1 MPPIDDIKQRLDIVS
16 VVSGYVALGK
26 AGRNFKANCPF
37 HQEKT
42 PSFYV
47 FPDRQ
52 SWRCFG
58 ACATGGDIFTFV
70 MRREQIEFG
79 PALRLLAGK
88 AGVELP
94 EYDRVQEEVT
104 ADARYKEANEAA
116 ARYYHNLL
124 INGADGAQAREYVA
138 ERGIWPETLR
148 AFQLGYSPQR
158 REALKQYLVGQ
169 GFTEEELVAA
179 GLLMEGERGT
189 YDRFHHRLMFPISD
203 IAGHVVG
210 FGARTLD
217 GAPPKYLNS
226 PQTSLFDK
234 SGLLYALDRSK
245 EAIRQARKAVI
256 VEGYMDALTAHQ
268 HGFANVVASMG
279 TALTEKQVGLLSR
292 FTSEVVLA
300 LDADAAG
307 EAATMRGLEVAPE
320 AMGQEAT
327 AVPDWEWQWQRKN
340 VNGRQVVT
348 RALVGVPR
356 IIGKQKGEIKVLR
369 LPGAKDPDALI
380 RDHPEEWQA
389 LVDGSVPMLDFV
401 FQSVQDKVDLTS
413 PKGKA
418 QAVEALSPFIQDV
431 ANPVEQAHY
440 LQRLANLVSVDERT
454 LRDAFPRRAAAKGR
468 SKAGTVAQA
477 EPGVSFAVDVVE
489 DYCLALLFN
498 NDFLAPAA
506 DLLKAEYLSSTDGRE
521 LLAAWT
527 RNPGSGL
534 DHVDEWLLPRLEAVR
549 SQTPPVMAETLIR
562 AAFAQCVH
570 RLEQQHVRRL
580 KAMHRARLDEMEED
594 GRLLPMIGQDVAST
608 ASDAG
613 AASDADDLRSFESQE
628 LQLNNQL
635 LALMKRRPEPSVT
648 E

>member
-1 MPPIDDIKQRLDIVS
+1 MTPIDDIKQRLDIVS
-16 VVSGYVALGK
+16 VVSGYVALSK

-58 ACATGGDIFTFV
+58 ACAAGGDIFTFV

-88 AGVELP
+88 AGIELP
-94 EYDRVQEEVT
+94 EYDRVPEEAT
-104 ADARYKEANEAA
+104 AEARYKEANETAT
-116 ARYYHNLL
+116 RYYHNLL
-124 INGADGAQAREYVA
+124 INGADAAQAREYVA

-158 REALKQYLVGQ
+158 REALKDYMVGQ
-169 GFTEEELVAA
+169 GFNEEELVAA
-179 GLLMEGERGT
+179 GLLMQGERGT

-203 IAGHVVG
+203 SAGHVVG

-268 HGFANVVASMG
+268 HGFTNVVASMG

-320 AMGQEAT
+320 AMGHEAT
-327 AVPDWEWQWQRKN
+327 AVPDWEWQWQKKN
-340 VNGRQVVT
+340 VNGRQVTT
-348 RALVGVPR
+348 RSLVGVPR

-380 RDHPEEWQA
+380 RDHPEDW
-389 LVDGSVPMLDFV
+389 
-401 FQSVQDKVDLTS
+401 
-413 PKGKA
+413 
-418 QAVEALSPFIQDV
+418 
-431 ANPVEQAHY
+431 
-440 LQRLANLVSVDERT
+440 
-454 LRDAFPRRAAAKGR
+454 
-468 SKAGTVAQA
+468 
-477 EPGVSFAVDVVE
+477 
-489 DYCLALLFN
+489 
-498 NDFLAPAA
+498 
-506 DLLKAEYLSSTDGRE
+506 
-521 LLAAWT
+521 
-527 RNPGSGL
+527 
-534 DHVDEWLLPRLEAVR
+534 
-549 SQTPPVMAETLIR
+549 
-562 AAFAQCVH
+562 
-570 RLEQQHVRRL
+570 
-580 KAMHRARLDEMEED
+580 
-594 GRLLPMIGQDVAST
+594 
-608 ASDAG
+608 
-613 AASDADDLRSFESQE
+613 
-628 LQLNNQL
+628 
-635 LALMKRRPEPSVT
+635 
-648 E
+648 